1 MTKMDNSAEEQLQQE
16 LQEMFLIDT
25 QRQLATYFD
34 LTQRLQ
40 PTAWVA
46 DIQHIYRTIHTI
58 KGGAVTV
65 KAEAMLQAAV
75 VLENLLSDLRYL
87 EISPP
92 LDDGQLSQMLLEA
105 GELLASCLEISES
118 GSAELAQVQPTIQ
131 RLQALHIQVKEG
143 YLPDWNEMKQ
153 VHQDFAEQGFD
164 LVALELEMSLRQLPA
179 TGHVPI
185 SVLTV
190 GNSMLQQL
198 QQIGQELDLAEG
210 WHTLIQSCQEL
221 IDQGDCQQWRSH
233 WPPYFELFKKC
244 AKKSGQLSAELRSEL
259 GMIPASPDHDSSS
272 GDSNRSALS
281 APSSLDQTDDQADD
295 LNIEIGNEFAIDS
308 FDFDPEDDF
317 GTFDEYPDL
326 DLEVTAFNPAADHPA
341 LDSHLEPPVV
351 FGNKQLPD
359 QQLASLLDNFW
370 EDEEISPA
378 IASSELSHSEF
389 SESAPLEAS
398 AVELAK
404 SVETET
410 VISPIS
416 ITPSEPAPD
425 FRTEVRRNVQ
435 IPVPLERLDKSA
447 QQVVDIL
454 LTTRGMNSQSHKLR
468 SQLAQLTALTAESA
482 QFTTRL
488 RQLQDDYALLRSIS
502 DEQDSSHNLTF
513 ERYRQ
518 GYTTINRLLENILR
532 MSELGG
538 ELETST
544 HQTFE
549 SLAHL
554 DRQILGLKDGI
565 EINRLVPFRNLTM
578 RARAILRDLTNRYG
592 KSVELTVNNE
602 QIELDAG
609 VVQQIEPALL
619 HLLRNAYDHG
629 IETSEERLA
638 AGKNTTGQITVAL
651 HRRGNIYRLTV
662 QDDGRGIDAAL
673 ISASAQNRGFDQTI
687 TTTDIELLAVIC
699 QPGFSS
705 RTTVSEVSGRG
716 VGMDVVA
723 NQITAI
729 GGKLQLRTQLGI
741 GTTFMIEVPAPQ
753 LLVPCVLLQT
763 GERIVAFPAEE
774 ILETVLLSATDIQL
788 DAEQRHWQIS
798 TFRRVAPAY
807 SLTAYWKQF
816 STFLPENAI
825 GLRFR
830 IDNQADVWLLADDL
844 IGQSELLINPLPHPL
859 IPPVGMLG
867 VSLQP
872 DGSLISV
879 LDPTTLAQVLQSQ
892 SAVVVS
898 PPVVAPRRVT
908 TILIVD
914 DAALMRRRLAG
925 SLSMAGFAVQ
935 ACGDGL
941 EAWQWLQTN
950 ELPTLMITDVEMPNM
965 DGLTLIDRCRKT
977 GLHIPILVLSSR
989 LSEDWGKEAQ
999 RVGANEFLN
1008 KGFTTDELLST
1019 IKNLL
1024 ATPTSTP
1031 V

>member
-1 MTKMDNSAEEQLQQE
+1 MTTIDNSAEEQLQQE

-25 QRQLATYFD
+25 QQQLAAYFD

-46 DIQHIYRTIHTI
+46 DIQHIYRVIHTI

-87 EISPP
+87 DISPP
-92 LDDGQLSQMLLEA
+92 LEDGRLSQMLLEA

-118 GSAELAQVQPTIQ
+118 GSAGLAQVQPTIQ

-143 YLPDWNEMKQ
+143 YLPDWNEIRQ

-179 TGHVPI
+179 TGQIPI
-185 SVLTV
+185 GVLTA
-190 GNSMLQQL
+190 GRSMLQQL

-210 WHTLIQSCQEL
+210 WPHLIQHCQAL
-221 IDQGDCQQWRSH
+221 IDQGDCLQWRSH
-233 WPPYFELFKKC
+233 WPQYFELFKKC
-244 AKKSGQLSAELRSEL
+244 AKKSGQLSAELEGEL
-259 GMIPASPDHDSSS
+259 GMISINPDHNASSV
-272 GDSNRSALS
+272 DHSNRGALS
-281 APSSLDQTDDQADD
+281 SLPSLDQVDNLVDD
-295 LNIEIGNEFAIDS
+295 IEINSELAIDS
-308 FDFDPEDDF
+308 FDFDSEDDL

-326 DLEVTAFNPAADHPA
+326 DLEITGFNSA
-341 LDSHLEPPVV
+341 SHQPLVYGDE
-351 FGNKQLPD
+351 QLPD

-370 EDEEISPA
+370 EDQELSPA

-389 SESAPLEAS
+389 SELAAVESAPQLEPILAPLVAS
-398 AVELAK
+398 PVELAK
-404 SVETET
+404 
-410 VISPIS
+410 PGS

-435 IPVPLERLDKSA
+435 IPVPLERLDRSA

-454 LTTRGMNSQSHKLR
+454 LTTRGINSQSHKLR

-482 QFTTRL
+482 QFTTKL

-544 HQTFE
+544 HQTFD
-549 SLAHL
+549 SLVHL
-554 DRQILGLKDGI
+554 DQQILGLKDDI
-565 EINRLVPFRNLTM
+565 EINRLVPFWNLTR

-629 IETSEERLA
+629 IEPSEERLA
-638 AGKNTTGQITVAL
+638 VGKNTTGQITIAL

-673 ISASAQNRGFDQTI
+673 ISANAQTRGFDQTI
-687 TTTDIELLAVIC
+687 TTTDAELLDVIC

-705 RTTVSEVSGRG
+705 RTAVSEVSGRG

-729 GGKLQLRTQLGI
+729 GGKLQLNTQLGV

-753 LLVPCVLLQT
+753 LLVSCVLLQT

-774 ILETVLLSATDIQL
+774 ILETVLLSVTDIQL
-788 DAEQRHWQIS
+788 DAEQRHWQIN
-798 TFRRVAPAY
+798 TFRRSAPAY

-816 STFLPENAI
+816 SAFLPENAI

-830 IDNQADVWLLADDL
+830 NDDQTDVWLLADDL

-879 LDPTTLAQVLQSQ
+879 LDPTVLAQVLRSQ
-892 SAVVVS
+892 SAAAVS
-898 PPVVAPRRVT
+898 PPVVAPRQVT

-925 SLSMAGFAVQ
+925 SLSSAGFAVQ

-950 ELPTLMITDVEMPNM
+950 ELPSLMITDVEMPNM

-1031 V
+1031 A